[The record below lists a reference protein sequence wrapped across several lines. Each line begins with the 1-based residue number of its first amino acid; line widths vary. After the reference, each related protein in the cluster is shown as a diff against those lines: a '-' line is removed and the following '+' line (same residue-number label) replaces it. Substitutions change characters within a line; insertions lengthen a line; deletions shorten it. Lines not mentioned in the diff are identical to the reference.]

1 MKCFQLSPLFFMAA
15 MVPAYP
21 MHTNKPK
28 DKRGFLAAIKCL
40 FSKPRQQRFD
50 AFVITLEDE
59 HTRRAGYQKISGK

>member
-1 MKCFQLSPLFFMAA
+1 MKCFQLLPLFFMVA

-28 DKRGFLAAIKCL
+28 DKPGFMAALKFL

-50 AFVITLEDE
+50 AFTITLEDE
-59 HTRRAGYQKISGK
+59 YTRREGYQKISGK